1 MKYALSLCAIAA
13 GVTALPQG
21 PAPSYGGSSQP
32 HDSSKYGHGQGSSNN
47 GSNGVVPFKFP
58 LANGFPNIDIPSD
71 ALNQIQL
78 QAHGTLPNTPLP
90 TSLSDAGATTFQAIA
105 FNELFEVAFFT
116 SLLQNLTSDAFSL
129 GPSQYAKNF
138 IIDALTAVQ
147 AQEELHL
154 LGANAI
160 LSSAK
165 RTPIQPCQYIFP
177 GVDSFDSAISTAS
190 LFTDVVLG
198 TLQSAENTFATN
210 GDDVIRLIAS
220 IIGQEG
226 EQNGFY
232 RVLGKKIPSALP
244 FLTGSSGIFAF
255 SALNQIFVV
264 PGTCGNLDAIN
275 VPILLPLTVVD
286 PPKATDSDVHF
297 KFPLKSDIATVD
309 IAKVVKNGDYS
320 GLKLVLVNQQ
330 NKPIVEDLKDIKVED
345 GVVSFTAAFPF
356 NENELNGLTIAAVTA
371 GKSDFANPDEVAA
384 ASIAGPGLI
393 EIN

>member
-1 MKYALSLCAIAA
+1 MKYALSLYAIVAA
-13 GVTALPQG
+13 VTALPQG
-21 PAPSYGGSSQP
+21 PAPSSS
-32 HDSSKYGHGQGSSNN
+32 GA
-47 GSNGVVPFKFP
+47 VPFKFP
-58 LANGFPNIDIPSD
+58 LANGFPNIDVPSD

-90 TSLSDAGATTFQAIA
+90 SSLSDAGATTFQAIA
-105 FNELFEVAFFT
+105 FNELFEVAFFS
-116 SLLQNLTSDAFSL
+116 SLLQNLTSGAFSL
-129 GPSQYAKNF
+129 GPSQYAKSF
-138 IIDALTAVQ
+138 IVDAITAVQ
-147 AQEELHL
+147 AQEELHAI
-154 LGANAI
+154 GANAI
-160 LSSAK
+160 LSSAQ
-165 RTPIQPCQYIFP
+165 RTPVQPCQYVFP
-177 GVDSFDSAISTAS
+177 GVDSFDAAISTAS

-210 GDDVIRLIAS
+210 GDDVIRLITS

-264 PGTCGNLDAIN
+264 PGTCGNLDAIKI
-275 VPILLPLTVVD
+275 PILLPLTVVN
-286 PPKATDSDVHF
+286 PPKAKDSNVRF
-297 KFPLKSDIATVD
+297 MFPLHADVSTVD
-309 IAKVVKNGDYS
+309 VSKVVKDGDYS

-330 NKPIVEDLKDIKVED
+330 NKPIVQDLKDVKVKN
-345 GVVSFTAAFPF
+345 GVVSFKAAFPF
-356 NENELNGLTIAAVTA
+356 TENELNGLTIAAVTA

-393 EIN
+393 EVN